1 LQELNLIAP
10 SRADEHLCT
19 YPMDEIEFMVEAQDI
34 EDISAQLIRD
44 HCLCAQCRDPH
55 SGQRLRSVLEL
66 DPELFV
72 TEIEEDEEVGVVTF
86 ILSDGHSVEL
96 SAETVEDLVQE
107 LVPLN
112 LRGEGAKVLW
122 DGENAPTERF
132 NWLEVSIDNALMY
145 EMLDQILTFGFAV
158 VENLPTRDRA
168 VLDLIKSFGYPR
180 VTNYGD
186 IFDVRIENDAN
197 NLAFTNLPIAPHTD
211 NPYRDPVP
219 TLQLLHCLETNVEGG
234 NSGLVDGFRA
244 AILLRD
250 SDPDSFDVLSN
261 RLFHFEYQNPTTHL
275 THTAPIIKVDSMEE
289 IVEIRWND
297 RSMQPPYNDVDIE
310 DVYEALRAFA
320 VIVNDPANMHEFRL
334 EPGHCVIFDNTRL
347 LHSRTGFESSG
358 KRHLQG
364 AYADLDS
371 LISKW
376 SILEDT
382 LES

>member
-1 LQELNLIAP
+1 
-10 SRADEHLCT
+10 
-19 YPMDEIEFMVEAQDI
+19 
-34 EDISAQLIRD
+34 
-44 HCLCAQCRDPH
+44 
-55 SGQRLRSVLEL
+55 
-66 DPELFV
+66 
-72 TEIEEDEEVGVVTF
+72 
-86 ILSDGHSVEL
+86 
-96 SAETVEDLVQE
+96 
-107 LVPLN
+107 
-112 LRGEGAKVLW
+112 
-122 DGENAPTERF
+122 
-132 NWLEVSIDNALMY
+132 MY

-186 IFDVRIENDAN
+186 IFEVRIENDPN
-197 NLAFTNLPIAPHTD
+197 NLAFTNLPISPHTD

-219 TLQLLHCLETNVEGG
+219 TLQLLHCLETNVAGG

-244 AILLRD
+244 AIVLREN
-250 SDPDSFDVLSN
+250 DPESFDVLSN
-261 RLFHFEYQNPTTHL
+261 RLFHFEYLNPTTHL
-275 THTAPIIKVDSMEE
+275 TNTAPIIKVDSMEE

-310 DVYEALRAFA
+310 EVYDALRAFA

-382 LES
+382 LDS

>member
-1 LQELNLIAP
+1 
-10 SRADEHLCT
+10 
-19 YPMDEIEFMVEAQDI
+19 MDEIEFMVEAQDI

-44 HCLCAQCRDPH
+44 HCLCQLCRDPH

-66 DPELFV
+66 DPELLV
-72 TEIEEDEEVGVVTF
+72 TEIEEDDENGLITF

-96 SAETVEDLVQE
+96 SAETVEDITQE

-122 DGENAPTERF
+122 DAENAPTESF
-132 NWLEVSIDNALMY
+132 NWLEISIDNALMY

-158 VENLPTRDRA
+158 VENLPTQDRA

-186 IFDVRIENDAN
+186 IFEVRIENDPN
-197 NLAFTNLPIAPHTD
+197 NLAYTNLPIAPHTD

-250 SDPDSFDVLSN
+250 SDPESFDMLST

-275 THTAPIIKVDSMEE
+275 TTTAPIITVDSMEE

-310 DVYEALRAFA
+310 EVYEALRAFA
-320 VIVNDPANMHEFRL
+320 RIINDPANMHEFRL
-334 EPGHCVIFDNTRL
+334 EPGQCVIFDNTRL

>member
-1 LQELNLIAP
+1 MGFTP
-10 SRADEHLCT
+10 T
-19 YPMDEIEFMVEAQDI
+19 MDDIEFSVEPQDI
-34 EDISAQLIRD
+34 EEISAQLIRD
-44 HCLCAQCRDPH
+44 HCRCPQCRDLV

-66 DPELFV
+66 DPDLAV
-72 TEIEEDEEVGVVTF
+72 TEIEEDEEEGVVTF
-86 ILSDGHSVEL
+86 MLSDGHSVEL
-96 SAETVEDLVQE
+96 SAETIDDLVHE
-107 LVPLN
+107 LVPIN

-122 DGENAPTERF
+122 DAENAPTERF
-132 NWLEVSIDNALMY
+132 NWLEICIDKSEMY
-145 EMLDQILTFGFAV
+145 EMLDQIVTFGFAII
-158 VENLPTRDRA
+158 ENLPTHDRA
-168 VLDLIKSFGYPR
+168 VLELIKSFGYPR
-180 VTNYGD
+180 LTNYGD
-186 IFDVRIENDAN
+186 IFEVRIENDPN

-244 AILLRD
+244 AMLLRN
-250 SDPDSFDVLSN
+250 SDPESFDMLST

-275 THTAPIIKVDSMEE
+275 TTTAPIIKVDSMEE
-289 IVEIRWND
+289 IIEIRWND

-310 DVYEALRAFA
+310 EVYEALRAFA

-358 KRHLQG
+358 NRHLQG
-364 AYADLDS
+364 AYADLDG

-376 SILEDT
+376 SILEDS

>member
-1 LQELNLIAP
+1 
-10 SRADEHLCT
+10 
-19 YPMDEIEFMVEAQDI
+19 MDEIEATNEVQNI
-34 EDISAQLIRD
+34 EEISAQLIRD
-44 HCLCAQCRDPH
+44 HCACEACRDPH
-55 SGQRLRSVLEL
+55 NGQRLRSVLEI
-66 DPELFV
+66 DPELSI
-72 TEIEEDEEVGVVTF
+72 TEIEEDDENGLVTF

-96 SAETVEDLVQE
+96 SSETVEEITQE

-122 DGENAPTERF
+122 DAENVPTEKF
-132 NWLEVSIDNALMY
+132 NWLEISTDNALMY
-145 EMLDQILTFGFAV
+145 EMLDQIVTFGFAV
-158 VENLPTRDRA
+158 IENLPTIDRA
-168 VLDLIKSFGYPR
+168 VLDLIRSFGYPR
-180 VTNYGD
+180 ITNYGD
-186 IFDVRIENDAN
+186 IFEVRIENDPN

-219 TLQLLHCLETNVEGG
+219 NLQLLHCLETNVKGG

-244 AILLRD
+244 AILLRENE
-250 SDPDSFDVLSN
+250 PENFDILSN
-261 RLFHFEYQNPTTHL
+261 RLFHFEYLNPTTHL
-275 THTAPIIKVDSMEE
+275 TTTAPIIKVDSMEE

-310 DVYEALRAFA
+310 EVYDALRAFA
-320 VIVNDPANMHEFRL
+320 VIVNNPANMYEFRL

>member
-1 LQELNLIAP
+1 MNNIAIT
-10 SRADEHLCT
+10 D
-19 YPMDEIEFMVEAQDI
+19 EAQNI
-34 EDISAQLIRD
+34 EEISAQLIRD
-44 HCLCAQCRDPH
+44 HCHCIDCRDQH
-55 SGQRLRSVLEL
+55 NGQRLRSVLDL
-66 DPELFV
+66 DPELFIS
-72 TEIEEDEEVGVVTF
+72 EIEEDDENGLITF

-96 SAETVEDLVQE
+96 SVETVSDITQE
-107 LVPLN
+107 LMPLN

-122 DGENAPTERF
+122 DAENAPTKNF
-132 NWLEVSIDNALMY
+132 NWLDISVDNALMY
-145 EMLDQILTFGFAV
+145 EMLDQIVTFGFAII
-158 VENLPTRDRA
+158 ENLPNHDRA

-180 VTNYGD
+180 ITNYGD
-186 IFDVRIENDAN
+186 IFDVRIENDPN

-211 NPYRDPVP
+211 NPYRDPVA

-234 NSGLVDGFRA
+234 NSGLVDGFRS
-244 AILLRD
+244 AILLRT
-250 SDPDSFDVLSN
+250 SAPESFDLLST
-261 RLFHFEYQNPTTHL
+261 RQFHFEYQNSTTHL
-275 THTAPIIKVDSMEE
+275 TTTAPIIKVDSMKE

-297 RSMQPPYNDVDIE
+297 RSMQPPYNDVEVDE
-310 DVYEALRAFA
+310 VYQALRTFA

-371 LISKW
+371 LMSKW

>member
-1 LQELNLIAP
+1 
-10 SRADEHLCT
+10 
-19 YPMDEIEFMVEAQDI
+19 MDEIEFMVEEQDI

-44 HCLCAQCRDPH
+44 HCLCSQCRDPH

-66 DPELFV
+66 DTELVV
-72 TEIEEDEEVGVVTF
+72 TEIEEDEEGGVVTF

-96 SAETVEDLVQE
+96 SAETVEDITQE

-122 DGENAPTERF
+122 DAENAPTESF
-132 NWLEVSIDNALMY
+132 NWLEISIDNALMY

-186 IFDVRIENDAN
+186 IFEVRIENDAN

-244 AILLRD
+244 AILLREN
-250 SDPDSFDVLSN
+250 DPESFDVLSN
-261 RLFHFEYQNPTTHL
+261 RLFHFEYLNPTTHL
-275 THTAPIIKVDSMEE
+275 TNTAPIIKVDSMEE
-289 IVEIRWND
+289 IIEIRWND

-310 DVYEALRAFA
+310 EVYDALRAFA

-382 LES
+382 LDS